1 MGYRTRNRDGVK
13 WSEIYYAI
21 EGCGMNGVPP
31 PQPPSHLDVE
41 ILNPR
46 SWIEALTQMG
56 IGPLVNSLG

>member
-1 MGYRTRNRDGVK
+1 
-13 WSEIYYAI
+13 
-21 EGCGMNGVPP
+21 MNGVPP